1 MRLIICAF
9 WKTGGLRFDLSNPK
23 PVQFT
28 IICVELPTRQN
39 LRMYADVRAGKG
51 RNIYIMLEI
60 NYESDAFTDKILK
73 FPNVIRKG

>member
-1 MRLIICAF
+1 
-9 WKTGGLRFDLSNPK
+9 
-23 PVQFT
+23 
-28 IICVELPTRQN
+28 
-39 LRMYADVRAGKG
+39 MYADVRAGKR